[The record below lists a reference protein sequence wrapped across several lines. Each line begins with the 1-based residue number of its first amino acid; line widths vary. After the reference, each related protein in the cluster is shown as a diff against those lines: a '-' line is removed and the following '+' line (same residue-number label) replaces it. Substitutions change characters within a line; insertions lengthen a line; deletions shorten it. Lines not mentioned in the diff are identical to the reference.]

1 MSRLTVLEKKVNN
14 LRDKK
19 IRLKGQFESVVA
31 QLKESGF
38 KGIKEVET
46 ELSSLK
52 KERKRLELKFE
63 KGLSDLEDKYE
74 QYLEEL

>member
-52 KERKRLELKFE
+52 KER
-63 KGLSDLEDKYE
+63 
-74 QYLEEL
+74 